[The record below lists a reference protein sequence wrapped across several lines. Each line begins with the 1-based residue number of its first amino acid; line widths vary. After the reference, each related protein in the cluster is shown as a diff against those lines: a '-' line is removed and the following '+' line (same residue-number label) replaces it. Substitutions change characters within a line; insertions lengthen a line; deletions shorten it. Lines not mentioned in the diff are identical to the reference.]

1 MSYLEV
7 KIKRCPHEQ
16 IHRHRTDRACARY
29 RGSTYICDD
38 QLLPPGIPLTVAVLR
53 ALPAGLALLLVVRQ
67 LPKGAWWWKSLI
79 LGALNFSLFWACLFV
94 SAYRLPGGVAATV
107 GAVQPLIRHPA
118 GLLVL
123 GSPVRML
130 AVLGGVAG
138 MAGVALLV
146 LTPKA
151 SLDTLGIAA
160 GLGGAVSMA
169 CGTVMSRKWKPPVS
183 PLTFT
188 AWQLDR
194 WWPSA
199 CAVRGDAGAVD
210 ACADFAKH
218 CWLYLSGLIGAA
230 FTYILWFRGLSR
242 LEPAAVSALGFLSPL
257 VAVLLGWL
265 LLDQGW
271 PVQITGMLV
280 VLLSVWCEPAGAD
293 AGLDAQTRNVT
304 RQPARRVTLLCDQAH
319 SPLRMTGTRLPSSRT
334 PSISTCPS
342 QSSSRYGSARNCR
355 LRLDLVRRQ

>member
-1 MSYLEV
+1 MS
-7 KIKRCPHEQ
+7 KS
-16 IHRHRTDRACARY
+16 TDIVLTALAPAIW
-29 RGSTYICDD
+29 GSTYIVTT

-107 GAVQPLIRHPA
+107 GAVQPLIVILLA
-118 GLLVL
+118 LLVL
-123 GSPVRML
+123 GSRVRML

-188 AWQLDR
+188 AWQLTAGGLLLV
-194 WWPSA
+194 PF
-199 CAVRGDAGAVD
+199 AVMLEPLMPVPTLPNIVG
-210 ACADFAKH
+210 FI
-218 CWLYLSGLIGAA
+218 YLGLIGAA

-265 LLDQGW
+265 LLDQALA

-280 VLLSVWCEPAGAD
+280 VLLSVWVSQR
-293 AGLDAQTRNVT
+293 AQMR
-304 RQPARRVTLLCDQAH
+304 
-319 SPLRMTGTRLPSSRT
+319 G
-334 PSISTCPS
+334 
-342 QSSSRYGSARNCR
+342 
-355 LRLDLVRRQ
+355 